1 MIRVSII
8 GSGNVAQHLVS
19 AFAKSA
25 DIELVQ
31 ILARHTESLSSLM
44 PANQIVSDY
53 HQLQPVDLFLIAVTD
68 QAIAEVSAQIPFEG
82 QLVAHTSGSVAM
94 NLLSEQHRKAV
105 FYPVQTFTKGKP
117 IDFKVVPIGVET
129 QHTEDLEIVKKVA
142 GAISDHVFEINS
154 EQRKALHVAAVFVC
168 NFTNHL
174 YQIGSDICEKHQL
187 PFDILKPLIK
197 ETAAKVKSLSP
208 AQAQTGPAKRHDQ
221 QTIDSHLE
229 ILDGPQKEIYSLLT
243 KSIQTHE

>member
-19 AFAKSA
+19 AFTKSA

-31 ILARHTESLSSLM
+31 VLVRRKASLSCEL
-44 PANQIVSDY
+44 ADNQIISDY
-53 HQLQPVDLFLIAVTD
+53 HQLQAVDLFIIAVTD
-68 QAIAEVSAQIPFEG
+68 QAIAEVAAQIPLQE

-94 NLLSEQHRKAV
+94 NLLADKHRKAV
-105 FYPVQTFTKGKP
+105 FYPLQTFTKGKP
-117 IDFKVVPIGVET
+117 VDFKSVPIGVET
-129 QHTEDLEIVKKVA
+129 QRQKDAAIVKKVA
-142 GAISDHVFEINS
+142 GAISNQVFEINS

-174 YQIGSDICEKHQL
+174 YQIGADICEQHQL
-187 PFDILKPLIK
+187 PFDILKPLIE
-197 ETAAKVKSLSP
+197 ETAAKIKVLTPS
-208 AQAQTGPAKRHDQ
+208 QAQTGPAKRNDQ

-229 ILDGPQKEIYSLLT
+229 ILDGSQKAIYSLLT

>member
-19 AFAKSA
+19 AFTKSA

-31 ILARHTESLSSLM
+31 VLVRHKASLSCEL
-44 PANQIVSDY
+44 AENQIISDY
-53 HQLQPVDLFLIAVTD
+53 HQLQAVDLFIIAVTD
-68 QAIAEVSAQIPFEG
+68 EAIAEVAAKIPLQG

-94 NLLSEQHRKAV
+94 NVLADKHRKAV
-105 FYPVQTFTKGKP
+105 FYPLQTFTKGKP
-117 IDFKVVPIGVET
+117 VDFKSVPIGVET
-129 QHTEDLEIVKKVA
+129 QFQKDVAIVKKVA
-142 GAISDHVFEINS
+142 GAISNQIFEINS

-174 YQIGSDICEKHQL
+174 YQIGADICEQHQL
-187 PFDILKPLIK
+187 PFDILKPLIE
-197 ETAAKVKSLSP
+197 ETAAKIKVLSP
-208 AQAQTGPAKRHDQ
+208 SQAQTGPAKRNDQ

-229 ILDGPQKEIYSLLT
+229 ILDGPQKALYSLLT